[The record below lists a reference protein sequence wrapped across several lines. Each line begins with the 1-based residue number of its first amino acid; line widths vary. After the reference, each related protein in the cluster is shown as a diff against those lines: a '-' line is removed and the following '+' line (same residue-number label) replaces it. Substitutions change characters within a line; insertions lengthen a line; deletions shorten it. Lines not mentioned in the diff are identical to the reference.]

1 MGGHHSTSR
10 RSGLHA
16 RNSTRRRFG
25 LAVGRRSVDQDRL
38 EGLASSRELDHVN
51 DQPSSPLKNVEPM
64 SHLDHAVRRNGAWPS
79 EDDVTSSS
87 RT

>member
-51 DQPSSPLKNVEPM
+51 DQPSGRV
-64 SHLDHAVRRNGAWPS
+64 VRLLRARVQDWS
-79 EDDVTSSS
+79 
-87 RT
+87 